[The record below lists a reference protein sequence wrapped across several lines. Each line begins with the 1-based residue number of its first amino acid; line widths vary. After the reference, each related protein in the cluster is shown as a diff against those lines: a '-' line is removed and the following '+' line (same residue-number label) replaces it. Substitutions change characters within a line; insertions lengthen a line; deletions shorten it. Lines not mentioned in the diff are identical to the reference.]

1 MYEKTRASGITAI
14 DLFVLLL
21 SAATNLVFLKLLKND
36 VHNDWIL
43 ITSKDEEHKINAN
56 G

>member
-1 MYEKTRASGITAI
+1 MKKREQKTRITAI